1 MNAEPT
7 NLTTVSDED
16 LTLVE
21 RELARTPQ
29 PQLTRDLA
37 GKLAFE
43 KTATE
48 RTQDVKKYDPYARYD
63 VGDFIEKDY
72 SEPLTVG
79 SKSVEHFEG
88 RVILKVVAK
97 SHSQHFN
104 CDMLEVDYP
113 GGGVF
118 RKYIDYM
125 KKTHTQVMLPANC
138 DGKGATI
145 EIMAKGDDPRL
156 TELPMT
162 ERDLRNLE
170 KNLRIRLAKDPNV
183 FTWNDFWQLTAKKVE
198 IPAEKIQE
206 IEADFTATGH
216 SASTEELV
224 KKFFGLEASSDM
236 FDLTCLSLAALLEK
250 KHKKEF
256 ILLAGSGWGKWHL
269 KSILNAL
276 PEGLALSAPLAAV
289 PELDEL
295 EKPEMSIV
303 QDFPI
308 KIYLTWR
315 EIASGGIKIPRS
327 LAKELV
333 HAREYTFTDSEEGKA
348 YTLYYFPTQNFF
360 VGLQDFYTQHNTPQG
375 ASLTLERTGPTAF
388 KFWVKRSKKKMSVIR
403 LGYDAERDEFVDNG
417 EEAYTYA
424 EPNKIIYI
432 ERETLAHLL
441 PLTATREGFDLRDF
455 VVTIFSDPVLST
467 SAHSLHFLRAY
478 HLIDLVRQ
486 TTQEDVEY
494 VLINSPEFTKSDK
507 KKGVFTYREPFVE
520 EEAAAEGV
528 YPEGYG
534 EPAPEAYTPEEAA
547 LEAVAE
553 EILAAEPGAGLGAVE
568 EARPVQQPPMPPEP
582 GAAKKAKEFKK
593 RKPKEGGGG
602 SDKGPRPK
610 KSERRVIEEKI
621 AEEESE
627 RAALAA
633 VKEKEEET
641 PEQRVAREKKVEI
654 KPSAR
659 KEQPKF
665 GIFADLLKTALRK
678 KPEDQAGEAAE
689 EKPAGKPEGEE
700 PAGEAAP
707 EETKEKPEG
716 EESK

>member
-1 MNAEPT
+1 MNDEPNT
-7 NLTTVSDED
+7 LTIVSDAD
-16 LTLVE
+16 LALVE

-29 PQLTRDLA
+29 PRSTHDLA

-48 RTQDVKKYDPYARYD
+48 RTQDVKKYDPYSRYE
-63 VGDFIEKDY
+63 VGDLIEKDY

-97 SHSQHFN
+97 NYSKHFN

-118 RKYIDYM
+118 RKYVDYM
-125 KKTHTQVMLPANC
+125 KKTRTQVLLPANC
-138 DGKGATI
+138 DGRDTTVA
-145 EIMAKGDDPRL
+145 IMAKGDDPRL

-162 ERDLRNLE
+162 ERDLRTLE
-170 KNLRIRLAKDPNV
+170 KNLRVRLAKDPNV
-183 FTWNDFWQLTAKKVE
+183 FSWNDFWQLAAKRVD
-198 IPAEKIQE
+198 IPAEKVQE
-206 IEADFTATGH
+206 IESDFVATGH
-216 SASTEELV
+216 SAATEDLV
-224 KKFFGLEASSDM
+224 RKLFGLEASSDL
-236 FDLTCLSLAALLEK
+236 FDLTCLSLSALLEK
-250 KHKKEF
+250 KHKKDF
-256 ILLAGSGWGKWHL
+256 ILLADTGWGKWHL

-276 PEGLALSAPLAAV
+276 PEGLALSAPMAVV

-315 EIASGGIKIPRS
+315 EIASGGIKVPRS
-327 LAKELV
+327 LGKELS
-333 HAREYTFTDSEEGKA
+333 HAREYIFTDSEEGRP
-348 YTLYYFPTQNFF
+348 YTLYYYPGQNFF
-360 VGLQDFYTQHNTPQG
+360 LGLQDFYTQYNIPQG
-375 ASLTLERTGPTAF
+375 ASLTLERTGPTTF
-388 KFWVKRSKKKMSVIR
+388 KFWVKKSKKKMSVIR
-403 LGYDAERDEFVDNG
+403 LGYDAERDEFADG
-417 EEAYTYA
+417 GDDAYTFA

-432 ERETLAHLL
+432 ERETLSHLL

-494 VLINSPEFTKSDK
+494 VLLNSPEFTKSDK
-507 KKGVFTYREPFVE
+507 KKGVFTYREPFIPEE
-520 EEAAAEGV
+520 EEAGEAAYAEGA
-528 YPEGYG
+528 G

-553 EILAAEPGAGLGAVE
+553 ELLGVEPGTGLREAE
-568 EARPVQQPPMPPEP
+568 EEPRVPVLPPEP
-582 GAAKKAKEFKK
+582 GAAKKGKEFKK
-593 RKPKEGGGG
+593 RKPKAEGE
-602 SDKGPRPK
+602 KGPRPK

-621 AEEESE
+621 VEEESVQE
-627 RAALAA
+627 ALAA
-633 VKEKEEET
+633 VKGKEDEGL
-641 PEQRVAREKKVEI
+641 EQRAREKKEEF
-654 KPSAR
+654 KPAPK
-659 KEQPKF
+659 KEEPKF
-665 GIFADLLKTALRK
+665 GIFADLLKTALKK
-678 KPEDQAGEAAE
+678 KPEDERSEDEKAPDKKAPE
-689 EKPAGKPEGEE
+689 EKPKGGE
-700 PAGEAAP
+700 P
-707 EETKEKPEG
+707 K
-716 EESK
+716 

>member
-16 LTLVE
+16 LALVE

-29 PQLTRDLA
+29 PRSTHDLA

-72 SEPLTVG
+72 NEPLTVG

-97 SHSQHFN
+97 AYSKHFN

-162 ERDLRNLE
+162 ERDLKTLE

-183 FTWNDFWQLTAKKVE
+183 FTWNDFWQLSAKRVE

-206 IEADFTATGH
+206 IEADFTATGR
-216 SASTEELV
+216 SAATEDLV
-224 KKFFGLEASSDM
+224 KKLFGLEASSDL

-256 ILLAGSGWGKWHL
+256 ILLADGGWGKWHL

-276 PEGLALSAPLAAV
+276 PNNLALSAPLADV

-315 EIASGGIKIPRS
+315 EIASGGIKVPRS
-327 LAKELV
+327 LAKELA
-333 HAREYTFTDSEEGKA
+333 HAREYAFTDSEEGKT
-348 YTLYYFPTQNFF
+348 YTVYYYPGQNFF
-360 VGLQDFYTQHNTPQG
+360 VGLQDFYGQHNIPQG

-388 KFWVKRSKKKMSVIR
+388 KFWVKKSKKKMSIIR
-403 LGYDAERDEFVDNG
+403 LAYDAERDEFMDNG
-417 EEAYTYA
+417 EVAYTYA

-455 VVTIFSDPVLST
+455 VVTIFTDPVLST

-494 VLINSPEFTKSDK
+494 VLLNSPEFTKSDK
-507 KKGVFTYREPFVE
+507 KKGVFTFHEPFVE
-520 EEAAAEGV
+520 EEAAAEGA
-528 YPEGYG
+528 YPEGY
-534 EPAPEAYTPEEAA
+534 EEQAPEVYTPEEAA

-553 EILAAEPGAGLGAVE
+553 EILGAKPQTGLEEAE

-593 RKPKEGGGG
+593 RKPKEGGG

-610 KSERRVIEEKI
+610 KSERRVIEEKL

-627 RAALAA
+627 RDALAA
-633 VKEKEEET
+633 VKEKQEET
-641 PEQRVAREKKVEI
+641 PEQRTAREKKEEP
-654 KPSAR
+654 KPAAKK
-659 KEQPKF
+659 KEEPKF
-665 GIFADLLKTALRK
+665 GLLFGDLLKTALKK
-678 KPEDQAGEAAE
+678 KPEEEEGGEAPEEKPQEKPAGEAAE
-689 EKPAGKPEGEE
+689 DKPEGEE
-700 PAGEAAP
+700 P
-707 EETKEKPEG
+707 K
-716 EESK
+716 